1 MGTIDLWDLILF
13 SAAVLLALVATVG
26 TALFWHGQ
34 GAAHRTTAL
43 LDLIAVYLSLAAVV
57 ALKLTGG
64 GWTAWLVLFGGALAL
79 QLWAWRLRR
88 ASRWEAP

>member
-13 SAAVLLALVATVG
+13 SVLVLLTLVATVS
-26 TALFWHGQ
+26 TALSWHGQ
-34 GAAHRTTAL
+34 GAAHRAAAL
-43 LDLIAVYLSLAAVV
+43 LDLIAVYLALAAVV

-79 QLWAWRLRR
+79 QLWAWWLRR
-88 ASRWEAP
+88 TSRWEAP